1 MNQLKKLLTWSF
13 PAAERD
19 IGDFSKKER
28 NIFSLGMFGQNL
40 IYTMI
45 NTYLSVFYST
55 VIFVPAAALLTIT
68 VISRIWDAFNDLLMG
83 TVVDKTHS
91 RWGKCRPYLKY
102 VPIPVAIFTVLMF
115 IPIKSLSDIP
125 KICFV
130 IFTWLGWEFLYT
142 LGDIP
147 LWGMTSLM
155 TPDAEKR
162 TNLVSCARIIG
173 GLSAV
178 ITVTFEP
185 MVNVFASMDIGW
197 FHGASE
203 KIGYEY
209 YSYQQGYFFTVL
221 LVAVVG
227 GVLMKLPFIYTRERV
242 KPVVEKNNISFADSL
257 KLMFKNGYYI
267 RTMLVNI
274 LGSTRG
280 LLMSAGI
287 YFCMWVLADGGNYT
301 LWLILLGGP
310 FLAGTYI
317 AMASSNFCGKKFG
330 KIRTLKYVSYFCV
343 IPYCS
348 IFLIAHFL
356 GTDSIFSLVLIA
368 VCLFIAGFSN
378 GFPSVYGTTM
388 IEDSIDYMEWK
399 TGARYDGVYLSGLNF
414 SSKLTNAITLGI
426 TYAVFW
432 IVNYS
437 ERIEN
442 LQNAIS
448 AGKDALNFT
457 AEYPDITLA
466 LTILISLVPAVGC
479 ILQALPLH
487 GYKLDEKMHAK
498 IMADLKVRRAKG
510 EKEENTE
517 E

>member
-1 MNQLKKLLTWSF
+1 MNTIKKILTWSF
-13 PAAERD
+13 PAAEKD
-19 IGDFSKKER
+19 MGDFSKKER

-40 IYTMI
+40 IYAMV

-68 VISRIWDAFNDLLMG
+68 VISRVWDALNDLLMG
-83 TVVDKTHS
+83 TVVDKTNT

-102 VPIPVAIFTVLMF
+102 VPVPVAVFTVLMF
-115 IPIKSLSDIP
+115 IPVKSLSDIP

-178 ITVTFEP
+178 ITVAFEP
-185 MVNVFASMDIGW
+185 LVNVFASKDIGW
-197 FHGASE
+197 FSGASE
-203 KIGYEY
+203 KIGYSY
-209 YSYQQGYFFTVL
+209 YSYQQGYFFAAL
-221 LVAVVG
+221 IIAVIG
-227 GVLMKLPFIYTRERV
+227 GILFKLPFIYSRERV
-242 KPVVEKNNISFADSL
+242 KPVVEKNEISFADSL
-257 KLMFKNGYYI
+257 KLMFKNNYYI

-274 LGSTRG
+274 LGCTRG

-317 AMASSNFCGKKFG
+317 AMASSNFCGRKFG
-330 KIRTLKYVSYFCV
+330 KIKTLKFVSYFCAV
-343 IPYCS
+343 PYCAIFFIVYFMGTENPFS
-348 IFLIAHFL
+348 IA
-356 GTDSIFSLVLIA
+356 LVAI
-368 VCLFIAGFSN
+368 CLFLAGFSN

-388 IEDSIDYMEWK
+388 IEDSVDYMEWK

-437 ERIEN
+437 VRIEE

-448 AGKDALNFT
+448 AGKETLNF
-457 AEYPDITLA
+457 AMEYPDITIA
-466 LTILISLVPAVGC
+466 LTVLISFIPAAGC

-487 GYKLDEKMHAK
+487 GYKLDEKMHGK
-498 IMADLKVRRAKG
+498 ILEELKERRAKAHT
-510 EKEENTE
+510 ENK
-517 E
+517 